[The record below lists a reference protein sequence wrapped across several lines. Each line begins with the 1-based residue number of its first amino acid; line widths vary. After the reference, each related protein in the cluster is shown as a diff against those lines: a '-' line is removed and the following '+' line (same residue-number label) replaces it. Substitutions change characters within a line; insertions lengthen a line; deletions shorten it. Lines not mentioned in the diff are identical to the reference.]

1 MAKLEQGFI
10 GLDDNSLIMQW
21 NVDAYGNP
29 VSIHINNEIQQVSST
44 HYIIQLA
51 QIPDEYYKVKFVAE
65 LIKDYLIE
73 VRNRNEVKNIN
84 QYYVD
89 YQHGIVYFHE
99 EMAGRLVRAD
109 YYGRGVIFLSDA
121 RIFHRN
127 GEGFAVT
134 LDEVLEKSEDAFKLL
149 ESTGGLSQA
158 IELLDDKAEEGNKV
172 ADRLENFI
180 TETQFYGYTIVLS
193 REAFVVRAKEDGNLH
208 NGEMEDL
215 TVDVVVYKGAKNLS
229 APNLNVRLYSTTNCE
244 CEIENQTLTVTHI
257 DVDCIQAQA
266 IIEID
271 CGDGLIAYR
280 TIEVTKVFDGVSQFN
295 VEMTN
300 AFHSFSATH
309 SGKIEEEQSVTC
321 EFTVTKANEEF
332 KGYVVGIQNVPSGIT
347 HNLEKPT
354 ENASSVTFTAQSG
367 TSLPDNAS
375 ISVVFQFNDYVI
387 TKTFAFTKSKA
398 GLSAKSLRLAGNQI
412 IHYENPNYE
421 GTPNPLR
428 TSIVAQVTDLS
439 GTPVWS
445 YLEDEEWIVID
456 GQNGTNLN
464 LYHNDKIWTNKREL
478 TIKCELDSFSDEI
491 TLIKIADGAMG
502 LSSYS
507 VILSNESTTLRVGLD
522 GKIPAEEIVNQY
534 TRVTAFKGADQ
545 ITPTEINIPES
556 NLYKV
561 DINGSTIDLLDVDS
575 SSITVNI
582 PIEIILDNAVV
593 IEKEWSIAKTERGE
607 IGASG
612 SVYTL
617 NVEGGTRSVVYN
629 QLDKNPRPSYSGT
642 FYAHVYENGNDI
654 TSKIKSWYWT
664 CQGHLIGTSIS
675 NTFTPEIKEKFN
687 DTILNNSVTVT
698 AIYNHTPISYT
709 VPIVVSKDA
718 SGLDWVTDWDSKKV
732 LVRDTEVLTP
742 KLFAGSYD
750 KTHDLITGVAIGTD
764 VLNDGQTQGIVGY
777 QNNNISFLLG
787 TDGSLLV
794 GNPFEDFGSGISY
807 NDGQLI
813 INVDDISIAGATVP
827 TWDDLETQLSD
838 HSKEIIL
845 TLQSNINDMNNTL
858 NDVTNHVDSILKD
871 GLITE
876 LEKVQLDALFETVQ
890 QEMNNIKAQY
900 DSVINNP
907 YLLSDV
913 VENLQK
919 HYRNYMDA
927 YDNIIVVYN
936 DIFKEG
942 TVEEIEYDIMDDEY
956 LEADDFSLEIV
967 EPIDEQDILDDE
979 YLQSEDFGLEVIDEV
994 NEVSLDTLIT
1004 RDGYTVVTLD
1014 GDVFI
1019 MVTENTLLDFQDAV
1033 QVLRNYSAILQQAIN
1048 EALLTITENRAS
1060 ILINEAREEIEA
1072 EIGDVNSALMDLEN
1086 TMNGDFKS
1094 GLIGLQSRAILEER
1108 VKQLEIQKS
1117 DVDGQYEV
1125 LNQSFALDSNT
1136 KEVLALAKYDLDT
1149 AHDLLIAKINQTIVD
1164 NLITESELRT
1174 INSMISDYANEL
1186 QQYSKI
1192 AQECNMVIAEK
1203 MANLA
1208 VEAITDEDVFNK
1220 VTNYGALQGL
1230 FLKDEKVY
1238 INSEYINTRNFKA
1251 VTDDGKET
1259 FKIDENGEVSI
1270 TAKSLSI
1277 TGQSN
1282 LATQDYVNTQLEN
1295 LTNTNV
1301 TFTLSNEFQIIPTDE
1316 SYYPLNEGTYS
1327 ITVKGYL
1334 GSSEETTNFTIGK
1347 VNSSSGVVAVVS
1359 NINKTIVF
1367 TVSPDAPLE
1376 DVSGYVDIPITYDGK
1391 QFNKR
1396 WSWAVS
1402 KQGNQATY
1410 VTITGEQFFKY
1421 KNNYTGTPTP
1431 STITLTANVFN
1442 STETGKWQYNK
1453 NGVWTDCGVTTK
1465 TLTLSPNDYT
1475 LATTQAVFVRYY
1487 VDSVFDTYSVT
1498 AISDGLNGT
1507 DGIDGVNSFFYVRY
1521 SANANGY
1528 PMTLEPQSD
1537 TKYMGTCSTTSET
1550 APSTVGSYKWSLIKG
1565 QDGTDGIVGKDGED
1579 GKSSYLHIR
1588 YSNDGAN
1595 FTPNNGE
1602 DIGTYIGTYV
1612 DFVEADSNNFSD
1624 YSWKKFVGDD
1634 GTSITSIEERY
1645 YLSNSQQALSGGSWQ
1660 SNAPTWVSGKYIW
1673 TKTIFKYS
1681 DNTSKETT
1689 PICVTGKDGV
1699 SGGVNNVDIMY
1710 YQSTSSTTLTGGS
1723 WNTEAPT
1730 WSNTKYVWTK
1740 TVTTLT
1746 DGSIL
1751 ESNPVCVTGAK
1762 GATGAGAKS
1771 VRIVSSSQVFK
1782 SSDGGLTYSPSNI
1795 KLTTILQNA
1804 TFANWK
1810 YSVDAGVNWLSVVS
1824 GQDGLTISSN
1834 NLTVSK
1840 DSPLFEGTSGVV
1852 FRVNTT
1858 TSSIYDTITISKIKD
1873 VDDMQ
1878 IGITNLYKNTK
1889 YIDREQ
1895 WANIDSWD
1903 TTELYNGYTVIKHTG
1918 AWQGIYQSNIE
1929 MVPYEKYTLSA
1940 FVKGDGVATIEAY
1953 ASDATIYSYNN
1964 FTHKQIAPTEW
1975 TRISFTFDCE
1985 YDSTDGARPRF
1996 ENSVDGATLQLYG
2009 IKFEKGNIAT
2019 DWSPNPDDFEGAYT
2033 VLLTN
2038 EAQVI
2043 PTDENRKP
2051 TESTTFTT
2059 KIQVYYG
2066 TSEITEYTIGN
2077 ILDGYGIDVSQDT
2090 NTVYFTVNPNTI
2102 LTQDSGSFTIP
2113 ITINN
2118 KTFEKIFSWSCS
2130 KQGMTGKNGEDAIAI
2145 ILTNENHTFVANHL
2159 GSTAEQI
2166 IYTDVIAYKGAT
2178 PVTPTIGTL
2187 PTVKGLTLS
2196 KSGVRI
2202 TIKANYGLEL
2212 ADTGSFNIP
2221 ITVDGQTFTKS
2232 FSWTKVKDGQKGEDG
2247 QDGVAGMDAKSV
2259 NIVASNMV
2267 FKSTDGGTTFSPD
2280 NIKLTAQYQNLTH
2293 SRWQYSIDGGTTW
2306 INVYD
2311 GNNGGW
2317 QGGITSTSDSLT
2329 ITIPKTCTLFTDTTT
2344 SVVFKTISTD
2354 ENFYDVITITKLYDV
2369 ADVDF
2374 EGIAEDIAQDKID
2387 ELDSRLNQ
2395 QAVFNRLT
2403 NNGESQGL
2411 FLENGELYV
2420 NGEFINSKNFS
2431 SVDNSGNQTFLI
2443 DENGN
2448 VHINANTFSL
2458 SGNDV
2463 PTTKDVVNMINEYGQ
2478 AENLLLKPNF
2488 NDSSLTNWNYSV
2500 ISYLSIDTNRKHE
2513 NSVSLKLNYTGSSNA
2528 VMIETSAMSIA
2539 RYEAGKT
2546 YKVGMWIY
2554 VEDKTKLKGN
2564 LVFSVKGIP
2573 TNSTSKTIIDSITLT
2588 SSNLVNNKWVQF
2600 TFEFTPKVDHT
2611 SPSIGINCSSGVVAW
2626 VTDFTLQEQG
2636 GMSQQQ
2642 MVEIL
2647 NGAGD
2652 GLYIVDGQA
2661 LINAEYIQTGTLRA
2675 DLIRVQ
2681 TDEQT
2686 ANLLPFNYV
2695 TLTNAINTD
2704 SFGVMSKNTA
2714 DVYLTI
2720 DLPIPYGG
2728 TTMDTLTTPIG
2739 YSKVTLKKGR
2749 SYWFVCEYLARWV
2762 SDKKYENGVGV
2773 STATTGSKYGIG
2785 TGNNMDILL
2794 YPSLDRQGFNEGRN
2808 LLNNTDGRG
2817 VPTAFLGSYVNSGFN
2832 LSTNSTYGYFTLSSG
2847 DDSSIEHYFRFMN
2860 PDPTSR
2866 YGFDANAT
2874 YTFSGYVRG
2883 TKEEI
2888 SIRWEASTDGVSWDV
2903 SNRYPIWI
2911 ASDTEDVYFE
2921 YTFTIPSQVRG
2932 FYISFQAYGDNTA
2945 SGTTAVFSKL
2955 KLEKST
2961 KATPWCLSPYDQGY
2975 TNPVTIEESKP
2986 SYILASV
2993 YDFNDS
2999 VKVDANAIYGRN
3011 WTTLISRIDCEHDF
3025 TGYLWLNLD
3034 GSGFPE
3040 QDSGYAHIRR
3050 MQLTYAEDSDAPIV
3064 LDYLKQINEKK
3075 FTLTDGS
3082 YFTNT
3087 IGIDG
3092 IKMQEG
3098 NIIMTS
3104 ESADS
3109 NVNINYNCIE
3119 LKNTQSNEYQY
3130 LAMGN
3135 NTFEYIETGAGGSSI
3150 IIEDKSYGFTAS
3162 ARNPSTRLIDGIFTG
3177 IHYGYNFIDKN
3188 GATVYGRPDI
3198 YRHTNSW
3205 DNWALLG
3212 EKIEPLGL
3220 VRRDDK
3226 MNITATGIFITGLN
3240 DGTGVTDYPGGSIW
3254 HGSVIFS
3261 EAMYNV
3267 TGNGQIVN
3275 IRTGNN
3281 SDNINRI
3288 YFGNPDTNTII
3299 ETKDAL
3305 MISDKQYGVRQA
3317 LVNGI
3322 QYGDSY
3328 TTIST
3333 GNNIDIWA
3341 DRDCSTTTERL
3352 WLGAG
3357 KNAITITSYGQNT
3370 ANGYV
3375 KYNGNPMYHEGN
3387 VYQTLSNAYSGR
3399 DVGSSQSLRKIH
3411 SYNLYNKSLLNG
3423 DSTSS
3428 AYGGYWSVLH
3438 WGNGTAGSAEL
3449 AIDWTASGK
3458 GFYMRSLRDVDDN
3471 WWKWKRIPNSDWNL
3485 DSTSDERYKR
3495 AISDVSTEDCY
3506 NMVKNIELHSY
3517 LLLTEEER
3525 YRVEK
3530 GELDVDELFLQTVTS
3545 EGIHHNLQ
3553 MGVLAQD
3560 MLKYGCGTYVVNQD
3574 VLRDEN
3580 GETISDRYGID
3591 AYNYA
3596 SAILGGLQEE
3606 IKVRDE
3612 QYEELKKENED
3623 LKARLDRLEQ
3633 LILKGE

>member
-51 QIPDEYYKVKFVAE
+51 QIPDEYYGVKFIAE
-65 LIKDYLIE
+65 LIRDYLIE

-89 YQHGIVYFHE
+89 YQHGIVYFHQDL
-99 EMAGRLVRAD
+99 AGRLVRAD
-109 YYGRGVIFLSDA
+109 YYGRGVVFLSDA

-158 IELLDDKAEEGNKV
+158 IELLEDKAEEGNKV

-215 TVDVVVYKGAKNLS
+215 TVDVVVYKGVKNLS
-229 APNLNVRLYSTTNCE
+229 APDLNVRLYSTTNCE
-244 CEIENQTLTVTHI
+244 CEIENQKLTVTSI

-300 AFHSFSATH
+300 AFHSFTATH

-354 ENASSVTFTAQSG
+354 ENASSVTFTAQPG

-387 TKTFAFTKSKA
+387 TKTFAFTKSKQ

-439 GTPVWS
+439 GTPIWS
-445 YLEDEEWIVID
+445 YLEGEEWIEIN

-464 LYHNDKIWTNKREL
+464 LYHNDRIWGTKHEL
-478 TIKCELDSFSDEI
+478 TIKCELDGFSDEI
-491 TLIKIADGAMG
+491 TLIKIANGADGTNGADGAMG

-522 GKIPAEEIVNQY
+522 GKIPAEEIANQY

-561 DINGSTIDLLDVDS
+561 DINGSTINLLDVDS
-575 SSITVNI
+575 SSTTVNI

-607 IGASG
+607 TGASG
-612 SVYTL
+612 SVYSL
-617 NVEGGTRSVVYN
+617 NVEGGTRSIVYN

-664 CQGHLIGTSIS
+664 CQGHLVGTSIS

-687 DTILNNSVTVT
+687 NASLNNSVTVT

-709 VPIVVSKDA
+709 VPIVVSKDV

-764 VLNDGQTQGIVGY
+764 VLNDGQMQGIVGY
-777 QNNNISFLLG
+777 QNNKISFLLG
-787 TDGSLLV
+787 TDGSLLI
-794 GNPFEDFGSGISY
+794 GNPFEDVGSGISY

-827 TWDDLETQLSD
+827 TQDDLETQLNNY
-838 HSKEIIL
+838 SKEIIS
-845 TLQSNINDMNNTL
+845 TLQSNIDDMNNTL
-858 NDVTNHVDSILKD
+858 NDVTNHVDTILKD

-900 DSVINNP
+900 SSVIDNP
-907 YLLSDV
+907 YLLNDT

-919 HYRNYMDA
+919 HYKNYMDA
-927 YDNIIVVYN
+927 YNNIIVVYN

-942 TVEEIEYDIMDDEY
+942 TVEEIKYDIMDDEY
-956 LEADDFSLEIV
+956 LEADDFILEIV
-967 EPIDEQDILDDE
+967 EPIDEQDILGDDE
-979 YLQSEDFGLEVIDEV
+979 YLQSEDFILEVIDEV

-1004 RDGYTVVTLD
+1004 RDGHTIITLD
-1014 GDVFI
+1014 GDVFRI
-1019 MVTENTLLDFQDAV
+1019 VTENTLLDFQDAV

-1060 ILINEAREEIEA
+1060 ILINEAREEIRT
-1072 EIGDVNSALMDLEN
+1072 EIEDVNSALMDLEN
-1086 TMNGDFKS
+1086 IMNGDFKS
-1094 GLIGLQSRAILEER
+1094 GLIGLQGRAILEER
-1108 VKQLEIQKS
+1108 IKQLEIQKS

-1125 LNQSFALDSNT
+1125 LSQSSALDSHT
-1136 KEVLALAKYDLDT
+1136 KEVLTLAKYDLDIS
-1149 AHDLLIAKINQTIVD
+1149 HDLLVAKINQTIVD

-1174 INSMISDYANEL
+1174 INSMISEYANEL
-1186 QQYSKI
+1186 QQYSKV
-1192 AQECNMVIAEK
+1192 AQECNAVIAERI
-1203 MANLA
+1203 ANLA

-1220 VTNYGALQGL
+1220 VTNFGVLQGL

-1282 LATQDYVNTQLEN
+1282 LATQDYVNTQIEN

-1376 DVSGYVDIPITYDGK
+1376 DVSGYIDIPITYDGK

-1431 STITLTANVFN
+1431 SQIVLTANVFN
-1442 STETGKWQYNK
+1442 STETGKWQYYSNSTWYDWK
-1453 NGVWTDCGVTTK
+1453 DGSGNTVTTK
-1465 TLTLSPNDYT
+1465 NLTIYPTDAT
-1475 LATTQAVFVRYY
+1475 LATTQSVFVRYY

-1507 DGIDGVNSFFYVRY
+1507 DGVDGVNSFFYVRY

-1588 YSNDGAN
+1588 YSNDGVN

-1612 DFVEADSNNFSD
+1612 DFIEADSNNFAD

-1634 GTSITSIEERY
+1634 GTSVTSIEERY
-1645 YLSNSQQALSGGSWQ
+1645 YLSNSQQALSGGSWK
-1660 SNAPTWVSGKYIW
+1660 SSAPTWVSGKYIW
-1673 TKTIFKYS
+1673 TKTIFRYS
-1681 DNTSKETT
+1681 DNTIKETT

-1710 YQSTSSTTLTGGS
+1710 YHSTSSTTLTGGS

-1746 DGSIL
+1746 DGSRL

-1795 KLTTILQNA
+1795 KLTTVLQNA

-1903 TTELYNGYTVIKHTG
+1903 TTELYDGYTVIKRTG

-1975 TRISFTFDCE
+1975 TRVSFTFDCE
-1985 YDSTDGARPRF
+1985 YNSTDGAKPRF
-1996 ENSVDGATLQLYG
+1996 ENSVEGATLQLYG

-2113 ITINN
+2113 ITVNN

-2130 KQGMTGKNGEDAIAI
+2130 KQGMTGKDGKDAIAI

-2159 GSTAEQI
+2159 GVTAEQVVT
-2166 IYTDVIAYKGAT
+2166 TDVIAYKGAT
-2178 PVTPTIGTL
+2178 PITPTIGTL
-2187 PTVKGLTLS
+2187 PSVTGLTLA

-2202 TIKANYGLEL
+2202 TIKANANVSTL
-2212 ADTGSFNIP
+2212 ADSGSFNIP
-2221 ITVDGQTFTKS
+2221 ITVDGKSFTKS
-2232 FSWTKVKDGQKGEDG
+2232 FSWTKVKNGQKGEDG
-2247 QDGVAGMDAKSV
+2247 QPGTNGINGANAKSV
-2259 NIVASNMV
+2259 DLLASNMV
-2267 FKSTDGGTTFSPD
+2267 FKSTDGGTVFSPD
-2280 NIKLTAQYQNLTH
+2280 NITLTAQYQNLTH
-2293 SRWQYSIDGGTTW
+2293 SRWQYSKDGGKSW
-2306 INVYD
+2306 SNLYD

-2317 QGGITSTSDSLT
+2317 QGGITATSDNLT
-2329 ITIPKTCTLFTDTTT
+2329 ITIPKTCSFFTDTTT

-2354 ENFYDVITITKLYDV
+2354 ESFYDVITITKLYDV

-2374 EGIAEDIAQDKID
+2374 EGIAEDIAQDKVD

-2395 QAVFNRLT
+2395 QAVFDRLT
-2403 NNGESQGL
+2403 NNGKSQGM

-2431 SVDNSGNQTFLI
+2431 SVDNKGNQTFLI
-2443 DENGN
+2443 DSNGN

-2478 AENLLLKPNF
+2478 TENLLLKPNF

-2500 ISYLSIDTNRKHE
+2500 MSYLSIDTNRKHE

-2642 MVEIL
+2642 IVEIL

-2652 GLYIVDGQA
+2652 GLYIVDGK
-2661 LINAEYIQTGTLRA
+2661 LLVNAEYIKTGTLAA
-2675 DLIRVQ
+2675 DLIKVRVDG
-2681 TDEQT
+2681 TT
-2686 ANLLPFNYV
+2686 NLLPFNYI
-2695 TLTNAINTD
+2695 TMDNAINTD
-2704 SFGVMSKNTA
+2704 AFSVQTYGEVPHMETQ
-2714 DVYLTI
+2714 I
-2720 DLPIPYGG
+2720 PIYAGGGG
-2728 TTMDTLTTPIG
+2728 TDILCTPLG
-2739 YSKVTLKKGR
+2739 YSHVKLRKGK
-2749 SYWFVCEYLARWV
+2749 SYWFSCEVMAVWDNDTKLQDGRGT
-2762 SDKKYENGVGV
+2762 STVGGGNK
-2773 STATTGSKYGIG
+2773 TGIG
-2785 TGNNMDILL
+2785 TKTGNNLDLFL
-2794 YPSLDRQGFNEGRN
+2794 YDRDDKNKINTGRN
-2808 LLNNTDGRG
+2808 LLNNTSCANTYKYITMFSAGE
-2817 VPTAFLGSYVNSGFN
+2817 PAISGFSAVVTPKDSYDYGN
-2832 LSTNSTYGYFTLSSG
+2832 LMLTCSDTSVENYY
-2847 DDSSIEHYFRFMN
+2847 RFMPPAN
-2860 PDPTSR
+2860 GQM
-2866 YGFDANAT
+2866 YGMEAGCT
-2874 YTFSGYVRG
+2874 YTFSGLICG
-2883 TKEEI
+2883 TMSSITIRHQYHVNGGSWTNYNLENKEI
-2888 SIRWEASTDGVSWDV
+2888 PITSIDEWKPFS
-2903 SNRYPIWI
+2903 
-2911 ASDTEDVYFE
+2911 F
-2921 YTFTIPSQVRG
+2921 TFTIPSYATGYYLSLQN
-2932 FYISFQAYGDNTA
+2932 YGNPQNSICYLA
-2945 SGTTAVFSKL
+2945 HL
-2955 KLEKST
+2955 KLEKSPT
-2961 KATPWCLSPYDQGY
+2961 ATPWCLSPTDQGI
-2975 TNPVTIEESKP
+2975 TLDNPYNIES
-2986 SYILASV
+2986 SYVAPILASMR
-2993 YDFNDS
+2993 DFNDS
-2999 VKVDANAIYGRN
+2999 IDIEERYEGSYVRT
-3011 WTTLISRIDCEHDF
+3011 WTRLVCRIDATYDYE
-3025 TGYLWLNLD
+3025 GSLWINLD
-3034 GSGFPE
+3034 GSGFNAG
-3040 QDSGYAHIRR
+3040 SYGYFYIQNL
-3050 MQLTYAEDSDAPIV
+3050 QLVDATENDEAIK
-3064 LDYLKQINEKK
+3064 LDYVQQLKQKRIE
-3075 FTLTDGS
+3075 LTDGS
-3082 YFTNT
+3082 YFTNIMGVDGIALT
-3087 IGIDG
+3087 EGAISGETKVGNRYFKINYDGYKFASSTGSEHSFLGLGKSYYRYWAGSTGIIDG
-3092 IKMQEG
+3092 YDDLYGVGCMKM
-3098 NIIMTS
+3098 I
-3104 ESADS
+3104 
-3109 NVNINYNCIE
+3109 
-3119 LKNTQSNEYQY
+3119 
-3130 LAMGN
+3130 
-3135 NTFEYIETGAGGSSI
+3135 GG
-3150 IIEDKSYGFTAS
+3150 D
-3162 ARNPSTRLIDGIFTG
+3162 DQGIFIG
-3177 IHYGYNFIDKN
+3177 VHEGFQIPN
-3188 GATVYGRPDI
+3188 GQKYGRADI
-3198 YRHTNSW
+3198 YRRSSYSDSTAMDDWSDW
-3205 DNWALLG
+3205 ELLG
-3212 EKIEPLGL
+3212 ARVEPNAL
-3220 VRRDDK
+3220 VRRNDK
-3226 MNITATGIFITGLN
+3226 CAISTSGIVLTG
-3240 DGTGVTDYPGGSIW
+3240 DGSDGNFPNGEQW
-3254 HGSVIFS
+3254 HGSIIFS
-3261 EAMYNV
+3261 EPIHGK

-3275 IRTGNN
+3275 TNKDSSLIFLGNPKTPLRLETHQYIEVVTGVDNGVQRIVTNGVQLGDPQINIYTGN
-3281 SDNINRI
+3281 S
-3288 YFGNPDTNTII
+3288 I
-3299 ETKDAL
+3299 E
-3305 MISDKQYGVRQA
+3305 
-3317 LVNGI
+3317 
-3322 QYGDSY
+3322 
-3328 TTIST
+3328 
-3333 GNNIDIWA
+3333 IWA
-3341 DRDCSTTTERL
+3341 DRDYSTTTEKV
-3352 WLGAG
+3352 WIGSG
-3357 KNAITITSYGQNT
+3357 GNAITITSSGTGQSNT
-3370 ANGYV
+3370 NV
-3375 KYNGNPMYHEGN
+3375 RYNSKIMYHEG
-3387 VYQTLSNAYSGR
+3387 YKQT
-3399 DVGSSQSLRKIH
+3399 
-3411 SYNLYNKSLLNG
+3411 
-3423 DSTSS
+3423 
-3428 AYGGYWSVLH
+3428 
-3438 WGNGTAGSAEL
+3438 
-3449 AIDWTASGK
+3449 
-3458 GFYMRSLRDVDDN
+3458 
-3471 WWKWKRIPNSDWNL
+3471 
-3485 DSTSDERYKR
+3485 STSDVRYKR
-3495 AISDVSTEDCY
+3495 AVSDVNTSDCY
-3506 NMVKNIELHSY
+3506 DMVKNTALHHY
-3517 LLLTEEER
+3517 LLLDDTEDLHTCSEDGIEEL
-3525 YRVEK
+3525 ET
-3530 GELDVDELFLQTVTS
+3530 ELYA
-3545 EGIHHNLQ
+3545 EGYSRKVQ
-3553 MGVLAQD
+3553 MGIIA
-3560 MLKYGCGTYVVNQD
+3560 QD
-3574 VLRDEN
+3574 VLKYECGKYFVVQDIMRDGDGN
-3580 GETISDRYGID
+3580 ITSDKYSID

>member
-51 QIPDEYYKVKFVAE
+51 QIPDEYYRVKFVAE
-65 LIKDYLIE
+65 LIRDYLIE

-89 YQHGIVYFHE
+89 YQHGIVYFHQDL
-99 EMAGRLVRAD
+99 AGRLVRAD
-109 YYGRGVIFLSDA
+109 YYGRGVVFLSDA

-127 GEGFAVT
+127 EEGFAVT
-134 LDEVLEKSEDAFKLL
+134 LDEVLEKSKDGLKLL
-149 ESTGGLSQA
+149 DSVGGLAQA
-158 IELLDDKAEEGNKV
+158 IDLLEDKTDEGNAV
-172 ADRLENFI
+172 ADRIENFI
-180 TETQFYGYTIVLS
+180 KETEFYGYTIVLS
-193 REAFVVRAKEDGNLH
+193 REAFVVRAKDDGSLH
-208 NGEMEDL
+208 KGELNDL
-215 TVDVVVYKGAKNLS
+215 TVDVVVYKGAKSLT
-229 APNLNVRLYSTTNCE
+229 APDLMIREYSTTNCS
-244 CEIENQTLTVTHI
+244 CSIEGQTITITDI
-257 DVDCIQAQA
+257 DIDAIQGQA

-271 CGDGLIAYR
+271 CGDGLIAHR

-300 AFHSFSATH
+300 SFYSFDATH

-321 EFTVTKANEEF
+321 EFEVTKANELYTD
-332 KGYVVGIQNVPSGIT
+332 YVVGVQNMPNGIT
-347 HNLEKPT
+347 CNLTEPT
-354 ENASSVTFTAQSG
+354 KGATNITFTAKTG
-367 TSLPDNAS
+367 TGLPDNGS
-375 ISVVFQFNDYVI
+375 ISVVFQFSDYIV

-445 YLEDEEWIVID
+445 YLESEKWIVIE

-464 LYHNDKIWTNKREL
+464 LYHNDKIWANKREL
-478 TIKCELDSFSDEI
+478 TIKCELDGFSDEI
-491 TLIKIADGAMG
+491 TLIKIANGATG

-522 GKIPAEEIVNQY
+522 GKIPAEEIANQY

-561 DINGSTIDLLDVDS
+561 AINGSIINLLDVDS

-617 NVEGGTRSVVYN
+617 NVEGGTRSIVYN
-629 QLDKNPRPSYSGT
+629 QLDKNPRPSYSST
-642 FYAHVYENGNDI
+642 FYAYVYENGNDI
-654 TSKIKSWYWT
+654 TSQVKSWYWT
-664 CQGHLIGTSIS
+664 CEGHLIGTSIS
-675 NTFTPEIKEKFN
+675 NTFTPEIKENFK

-718 SGLDWVTDWDSKKV
+718 SGLDWVTDWDSRKV

-807 NDGQLI
+807 NDGQLV

-845 TLQSNINDMNNTL
+845 TLQSNIDDMNNTL
-858 NDVTNHVDSILKD
+858 NDVTNHVDTILKD

-890 QEMNNIKAQY
+890 QEMNNIRAQY
-900 DSVINNP
+900 ESVIDNP

-913 VENLQK
+913 IENLQK

-927 YDNIIVVYN
+927 YDNIIIVYN

-942 TVEEIEYDIMDDEY
+942 TVEEIEYTIMDDEY

-979 YLQSEDFGLEVIDEV
+979 YLQSEDFSLEVIDEV

-1004 RDGYTVVTLD
+1004 RDGHTIVTLD
-1014 GDVFI
+1014 GDVCR
-1019 MVTENTLLDFQDAV
+1019 MVTENTLLDFQDAI

-1048 EALLTITENRAS
+1048 EALLTITENRTY
-1060 ILINEAREEIEA
+1060 ILVNEAKEEVRA
-1072 EIGDVNSALMDLEN
+1072 EIGDVNSALMDLED

-1108 VKQLEIQKS
+1108 IRQLEIQKS

-1125 LNQSFALDSNT
+1125 LNQSFALDNYT

-1149 AHDLLIAKINQTIVD
+1149 AHDLLVAKINQTIVD
-1164 NLITESELRT
+1164 NLITESELSV
-1174 INSMISDYANEL
+1174 INSMISEYANEL
-1186 QQYSKI
+1186 QQYSKV
-1192 AQECNMVIAEK
+1192 AQECNAVIARK
-1203 MANLA
+1203 LANLA

-1220 VTNYGALQGL
+1220 VTNFGVLQGL

-1251 VTDDGKET
+1251 VTDDGRET

-1347 VNSSSGVVAVVS
+1347 VNSSSGVVAVTS

-1376 DVSGYVDIPITYDGK
+1376 DVSGYIDIPITYDGK

-1421 KNNYTGTPTP
+1421 KNNYTGKPTP

-1453 NGVWTDCGVTTK
+1453 NGVWVDCGVTTK

-1475 LATTQAVFVRYY
+1475 LATTQSVFVRYY

-1498 AISDGLNGT
+1498 AISDGLNGI
-1507 DGIDGVNSFFYVRY
+1507 DGIDGVNSFFYIRY

-1579 GKSSYLHIR
+1579 GKSSYLHIK
-1588 YSNDGAN
+1588 YSNDGVN

-1612 DFVEADSNNFSD
+1612 DFIEADSNNFSD

-1634 GTSITSIEERY
+1634 GTSVTSIEERY

-1660 SNAPTWVSGKYIW
+1660 PSAPTWVSGKYIW

-1681 DNTSKETT
+1681 DNTVKETT

-1710 YQSTSSTTLTGGS
+1710 YHSTSSTTLTGGS
-1723 WNTEAPT
+1723 WSTEAPT

-1746 DGSIL
+1746 DGSRL

-1795 KLTTILQNA
+1795 KLTTVLQNA

-1889 YIDREQ
+1889 YISKEQ
-1895 WANIDSWD
+1895 WVNISSWD
-1903 TTELYNGYTVIKHTG
+1903 TTELYDGYTVIKRTG
-1918 AWQGIYQSNIE
+1918 VWRGIYQSNIE

-1964 FTHKQIAPTEW
+1964 FTHRQIAPTEW
-1975 TRISFTFDCE
+1975 TRVSFTFDCE
-1985 YDSTDGARPRF
+1985 YNSTGGAKPRF

-2009 IKFEKGNIAT
+2009 IKFEKGSIAT
-2019 DWSPNPDDFEGAYT
+2019 DWSPNPDDLENSYT

-2051 TESTTFTT
+2051 TENITFTT
-2059 KIQVYYG
+2059 KVQVFHG
-2066 TSEITEYTIGN
+2066 TSERTEYVIGN

-2090 NTVYFTVNPNTI
+2090 DSVYFTVNPNTT
-2102 LTQDSGSFTIP
+2102 LTQDSGNFTIP
-2113 ITINN
+2113 ITIDG
-2118 KTFEKIFSWSCS
+2118 KTFKKSFSWSCS
-2130 KQGMTGKNGEDAIAI
+2130 KQGVSGKDGSDAITI
-2145 ILTNENHTFVANHL
+2145 LLTNENHTFVANHL

-2166 IYTDVIAYKGAT
+2166 IYTDVIAYKGST
-2178 PVTPTIGTL
+2178 PVTPTIGKL
-2187 PTVKGLTLS
+2187 PSVTGLTLS
-2196 KSGVRI
+2196 NSGVRI

-2212 ADTGSFNIP
+2212 ADNGSFNIP
-2221 ITVDGQTFTKS
+2221 ITVDGQAYNKT
-2232 FSWTKVKDGQKGEDG
+2232 FSWTKVKDGQ
-2247 QDGVAGMDAKSV
+2247 AGASGANAKSV

-2267 FKSTDGGTTFSPD
+2267 FKSTDGGTTFSPND
-2280 NIKLTAQYQNLTH
+2280 IKLTAQYQNLTH
-2293 SRWQYSIDGGTTW
+2293 SKWQYSVDGGTTW
-2306 INVYD
+2306 TNVYD
-2311 GNNGGW
+2311 GNKGGW
-2317 QGGITSTSDSLT
+2317 QGGITATSDSLT
-2329 ITIPKTCTLFTDTTT
+2329 ITIPKTCAFFTDTAT

-2354 ENFYDVITITKLYDV
+2354 ESFYDVITITKLYDV
-2369 ADVDF
+2369 ADLEVGGTNLVLNSDF
-2374 EGIAEDIAQDKID
+2374 SNGKTNWGGSLWSIHPTITYKNKNVIHSAKTGLTANAWAELRSNKLDAKEGETFTMSLDVKWEDIPSGEDSIIAIWGYDSDGYNRKSLNEKTISGSQDWDRVVLTGTVPTGVAHVRACISHKRNGGIYATNFKLERGNVATDWSPAPQDTTTEID
-2387 ELDSRLNQ
+2387 NKVNTLDTSLNQ
-2395 QAVFNRLT
+2395 QAIFNRLT

-2411 FLENGELYV
+2411 FL
-2420 NGEFINSKNFS
+2420 
-2431 SVDNSGNQTFLI
+2431 
-2443 DENGN
+2443 DENGDLY
-2448 VHINANTFSL
+2448 INGEYIEAHTIKVEQLEVNGVTVLVKDIVDATVDDVEIGTKNLLSNTSEPFAILGTNTTNQTSTMYYFVNKDNSPVIGHETVFSCKYTL
-2458 SGNDV
+2458 SEGATGSIRIQTNGQKTGIATEGKWYSLYRNDDVTTIETTGEISTKISFKDNDLDTFTGVSLRLDNFVGVITISECSMVIGNKATNWTPAPEDVQEDVDNIQEEVTDIEQRLTNAELKVKDDSIISLVSKQFATKDELNDLLDGGENLIVNSDFEYGFEKWSGNTTQFELIDDDDYSLKYTKIDLTEAKNYQLRTEPINV
-2463 PTTKDVVNMINEYGQ
+2463 VDLVGKELTLTFNYKIIDKSIQTNTTIAYIRFFDADHENSSAQADSIAYTNVYYPSNYTNNERATSTTTVTVPTGAEYVRVGAYQNQNGDIRYSKFQLEVGNKATSWKANKEDAKLYTDEITENISEELRNLGDIFELNNGIDSMTPTTKVKLIMEYNDTETLVNS
-2478 AENLLLKPNF
+2478 LLTMC
-2488 NDSSLTNWNYSV
+2488 DSLGVEQFSL
-2500 ISYLSIDTNRKHE
+2500 LIDTMSN
-2513 NSVSLKLNYTGSSNA
+2513 NYDALGLA
-2528 VMIETSAMSIA
+2528 IETIQATITETDEEGLGSILAKFSAF
-2539 RYEAGKT
+2539 Y
-2546 YKVGMWIY
+2546 
-2554 VEDKTKLKGN
+2554 
-2564 LVFSVKGIP
+2564 
-2573 TNSTSKTIIDSITLT
+2573 NS
-2588 SSNLVNNKWVQF
+2588 
-2600 TFEFTPKVDHT
+2600 
-2611 SPSIGINCSSGVVAW
+2611 A
-2626 VTDFTLQEQG
+2626 
-2636 GMSQQQ
+2636 
-2642 MVEIL
+2642 EIL
-2647 NGAGD
+2647 NQAILNHLQEETKYVSTQIEQLAESINFQISSFNDNFEQITTRFIFDKD
-2652 GLYIVDGQA
+2652 GL
-2661 LINAEYIQTGTLRA
+2661 
-2675 DLIRVQ
+2675 
-2681 TDEQT
+2681 
-2686 ANLLPFNYV
+2686 
-2695 TLTNAINTD
+2695 
-2704 SFGVMSKNTA
+2704 
-2714 DVYLTI
+2714 TI
-2720 DLPIPYGG
+2720 
-2728 TTMDTLTTPIG
+2728 
-2739 YSKVTLKKGR
+2739 K
-2749 SYWFVCEYLARWV
+2749 
-2762 SDKKYENGVGV
+2762 
-2773 STATTGSKYGIG
+2773 
-2785 TGNNMDILL
+2785 
-2794 YPSLDRQGFNEGRN
+2794 
-2808 LLNNTDGRG
+2808 
-2817 VPTAFLGSYVNSGFN
+2817 
-2832 LSTNSTYGYFTLSSG
+2832 SS
-2847 DDSSIEHYFRFMN
+2847 
-2860 PDPTSR
+2860 
-2866 YGFDANAT
+2866 ANAT
-2874 YTFSGYVRG
+2874 
-2883 TKEEI
+2883 K
-2888 SIRWEASTDGVSWDV
+2888 
-2903 SNRYPIWI
+2903 
-2911 ASDTEDVYFE
+2911 
-2921 YTFTIPSQVRG
+2921 
-2932 FYISFQAYGDNTA
+2932 YI
-2945 SGTTAVFSKL
+2945 KL
-2955 KLEKST
+2955 
-2961 KATPWCLSPYDQGY
+2961 D
-2975 TNPVTIEESKP
+2975 
-2986 SYILASV
+2986 
-2993 YDFNDS
+2993 NDS
-2999 VKVDANAIYGRN
+2999 
-3011 WTTLISRIDCEHDF
+3011 LDF
-3025 TGYLWLNLD
+3025 MD
-3034 GSGFPE
+3034 
-3040 QDSGYAHIRR
+3040 
-3050 MQLTYAEDSDAPIV
+3050 
-3064 LDYLKQINEKK
+3064 
-3075 FTLTDGS
+3075 
-3082 YFTNT
+3082 
-3087 IGIDG
+3087 
-3092 IKMQEG
+3092 
-3098 NIIMTS
+3098 
-3104 ESADS
+3104 
-3109 NVNINYNCIE
+3109 
-3119 LKNTQSNEYQY
+3119 
-3130 LAMGN
+3130 N
-3135 NTFEYIETGAGGSSI
+3135 NTKVAEI
-3150 IIEDKSYGFTAS
+3150 
-3162 ARNPSTRLIDGIFTG
+3162 
-3177 IHYGYNFIDKN
+3177 
-3188 GATVYGRPDI
+3188 
-3198 YRHTNSW
+3198 TNQQ
-3205 DNWALLG
+3205 L
-3212 EKIEPLGL
+3212 
-3220 VRRDDK
+3220 
-3226 MNITATGIFITGLN
+3226 NISKA
-3240 DGTGVTDYPGGSIW
+3240 
-3254 HGSVIFS
+3254 
-3261 EAMYNV
+3261 
-3267 TGNGQIVN
+3267 
-3275 IRTGNN
+3275 
-3281 SDNINRI
+3281 
-3288 YFGNPDTNTII
+3288 
-3299 ETKDAL
+3299 
-3305 MISDKQYGVRQA
+3305 
-3317 LVNGI
+3317 
-3322 QYGDSY
+3322 
-3328 TTIST
+3328 
-3333 GNNIDIWA
+3333 
-3341 DRDCSTTTERL
+3341 
-3352 WLGAG
+3352 
-3357 KNAITITSYGQNT
+3357 TITSEM
-3370 ANGYV
+3370 
-3375 KYNGNPMYHEGN
+3375 KI
-3387 VYQTLSNAYSGR
+3387 SNMKIKPS
-3399 DVGSSQSLRKIH
+3399 GSS
-3411 SYNLYNKSLLNG
+3411 
-3423 DSTSS
+3423 
-3428 AYGGYWSVLH
+3428 GG
-3438 WGNGTAGSAEL
+3438 
-3449 AIDWTASGK
+3449 
-3458 GFYMRSLRDVDDN
+3458 
-3471 WWKWKRIPNSDWNL
+3471 
-3485 DSTSDERYKR
+3485 
-3495 AISDVSTEDCY
+3495 
-3506 NMVKNIELHSY
+3506 
-3517 LLLTEEER
+3517 
-3525 YRVEK
+3525 
-3530 GELDVDELFLQTVTS
+3530 
-3545 EGIHHNLQ
+3545 
-3553 MGVLAQD
+3553 GVIF
-3560 MLKYGCGTYVVNQD
+3560 VF
-3574 VLRDEN
+3574 E
-3580 GETISDRYGID
+3580 
-3591 AYNYA
+3591 
-3596 SAILGGLQEE
+3596 
-3606 IKVRDE
+3606 
-3612 QYEELKKENED
+3612 
-3623 LKARLDRLEQ
+3623 
-3633 LILKGE
+3633 